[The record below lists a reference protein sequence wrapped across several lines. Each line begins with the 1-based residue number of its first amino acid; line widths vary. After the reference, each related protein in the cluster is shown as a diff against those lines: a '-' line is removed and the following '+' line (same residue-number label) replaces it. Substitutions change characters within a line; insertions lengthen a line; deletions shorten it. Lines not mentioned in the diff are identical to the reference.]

1 MLMTYKDNSTFDP
14 AAFLAH
20 ADLGRRIIDM
30 KPDQTFF
37 AQGDP
42 ADSVF
47 YLQSGR
53 ARLTVVSHN
62 GKEATITLLSAGDF
76 VGEESLSAVLG
87 LRLATATA
95 INACMA
101 LRIGRLEMIRVAHQ
115 EHRCAADLGLALR

>member
-47 YLQSGR
+47 YLQSG
-53 ARLTVVSHN
+53 
-62 GKEATITLLSAGDF
+62 KEAKVTLLSAGDF

>member
-53 ARLTVVSHN
+53 AKLTVVSHE
-62 GKEATITLLSAGDF
+62 GKEAKVTLLSVSYTHLCSSAANR
-76 VGEESLSAVLG
+76 ESRENSG
-87 LRLATATA
+87 L
-95 INACMA
+95 
-101 LRIGRLEMIRVAHQ
+101 IGKHWPTSTQ
-115 EHRCAADLGLALR
+115 QPS